1 MILGGILNTLSFFLH
16 VLLGYQIHQLS
27 ELSEAHRSLLGAF
40 NIGGSLCI
48 FFFAYVSFFQQKDL
62 LETKLGHAVLALA
75 TLLYTVRALEELVL
89 FKFDW
94 VIFAS
99 CLVVA
104 VIYAVALGFALKR
117 HAAVVIPIAA

>member
-1 MILGGILNTLSFFLH
+1 MFKRLMILGGILNTLSFFLH

-94 VIFAS
+94 EG
-99 CLVVA
+99 
-104 VIYAVALGFALKR
+104 ALRRATATAGRGAQ
-117 HAAVVIPIAA
+117 APPGS